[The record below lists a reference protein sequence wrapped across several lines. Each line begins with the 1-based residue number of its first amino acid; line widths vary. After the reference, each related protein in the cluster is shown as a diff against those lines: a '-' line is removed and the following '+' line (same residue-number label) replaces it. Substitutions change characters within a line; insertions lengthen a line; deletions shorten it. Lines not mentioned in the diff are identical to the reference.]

1 MRKYFAL
8 IAIISFLSLPFMAFS
23 QEDEVDATVRK
34 EREHIRKGNK
44 LYEAQRY
51 ADAEIEYMKAL
62 EANPNSMI
70 GNYNLALTLINQSG
84 GNNSQVQDS
93 VMLQASR
100 LLSSVAMNSRSADL
114 RSKAFYNLG
123 NIAYNGQQYDQSI
136 EMYKNALRINP
147 DDDQARENLRLA
159 QLQKKDGGNDKNK
172 DKKEEQDKNEDK
184 KEDKK
189 EDRNQPKQQHQQ
201 PNPQQMSKE
210 NMEQILQAMQN
221 QEKETQ
227 AKVNEQKPK
236 TVKKTGNQW

>member
-1 MRKYFAL
+1 MRKYIAFF
-8 IAIISFLSLPFMAFS
+8 AIISFLTLPLMVFG
-23 QEDEVDATVRK
+23 QDDEVDVTIRK

-44 LYEAQRY
+44 LFEAQRY
-51 ADAEIEYMKAL
+51 ADAEVEYMKAI

-84 GNNSQVQDS
+84 GNNSQEQDS
-93 VMLQASR
+93 VMQQASR
-100 LLSSVAMNSRSADL
+100 LLSSIAMNSRSADL

-123 NIAYNGQQYDQSI
+123 NIAYNAQQYDQSI
-136 EMYKNALRINP
+136 EMYKNTLRINP

-159 QLQKKDGGNDKNK
+159 QLQKKDGGNDKNN
-172 DKKEEQDKNEDK
+172 DKKEEQDENDDK

-189 EDRNQPKQQHQQ
+189 EDQNQPKQQQQ
-201 PNPQQMSKE
+201 KPNPQQISKE

-227 AKVNEQKPK
+227 TKVNEQKPK
-236 TVKKTGNQW
+236 TVKRTGNQW